1 MSIKVIFLGILAI
14 VAGISFIA
22 SGVYFL
28 SPNFIDK
35 LNKSN
40 SDKRNEFRARGS
52 GFTAISLGALTIVWA
67 LMLFTFP
74 QIAPALALVYMV
86 FLIAAFGVLMVVY
99 K

>member
-14 VAGISFIA
+14 IAGISFIA
-22 SGVYFL
+22 TGVYFL
-28 SPNFIDK
+28 SRNFIDK

-52 GFTAISLGALTIVWA
+52 GLTAISLGALTLVWA

-74 QIAPALALVYMV
+74 QIALVLALVYMI
-86 FLIAAFGVLMVVY
+86 FLIAAFGLLMIIF